1 VLAGRFGVQLS
12 EGTRDLLVFS
22 KVSGPS
28 LGPTQS
34 VSGLKRLG
42 SEADYSLPSSA
53 EVNEWSY
60 VSLPPV
66 WRMEGQLYLYRANGD
81 PNTAVMFRL

>member
-22 KVSGPS
+22 KASGLA

-34 VSGLKRLG
+34 ASGVKRLG
-42 SEADYSLPSSA
+42 SEADHSLPSSA
-53 EVNEWSY
+53 EIKNEWSY
-60 VSLPPV
+60 ASPPV
-66 WRMEGQLYLYRANGD
+66 WRMEGQLYCANRD
-81 PNTAVMFRL
+81 PNTAAMFHL